1 MQIFPSLTIQ
11 NDARIGVKFWG
22 KTNHLFMRVDKNDHH
37 SLSTI
42 KKKNKKKKKK
52 KKKKKEKKGPVHPTR
67 ELPSPPVVSSLA
79 LSAAAQDV
87 VSELLD
93 ARTGMTTDWPVR
105 FTSQRDCAT
114 SASSAASAFIEGA
127 RLRAVRRLG
136 EIFRGRCAVVSD
148 AGTSLLFSMLRH
160 RRASLH

>member
-1 MQIFPSLTIQ
+1 MRKEAEINLEKVFLFLFFFS
-11 NDARIGVKFWG
+11 IGINQVFK
-22 KTNHLFMRVDKNDHH
+22 HH
-37 SLSTI
+37 SNILLHTTL
-42 KKKNKKKKKK
+42 KTERRRKKKKK
-52 KKKKKEKKGPVHPTR
+52 KKKKKEKKGPIHPTR

-79 LSAAAQDV
+79 MSAAAQDV